1 MEAKIKELKELI
13 EAHELSLKDSTI
25 SADAGLVAEIN
36 ADIERA
42 KKEIETL
49 QAQTTKAV
57 EVAEVKVE
65 EAKKEGDKAEIKEA
79 EKALTEAKV
88 EVKEVE
94 KVADKLEKV
103 EVKAEKAE
111 KKAHGGAGRGQG
123 RKKSDIPKM
132 PKEKGKRGGVRKG
145 AGRKPKKASSPTKIV
160 KPKGY
165 KPRKDTPVFVK
176 RKVVKKA
183 KKAVSKKI
191 VKKDEKVKSVRAFG
205 QKIEY
210 KNNSEFCSKLISAF
224 KKRKAVSK
232 KYGKK
237 RTRPVFGVIT
247 SHIKDAVT
255 RAIDNTPKKT
265 IEANPKA
272 FLAKAT
278 RLEKSAIRF
287 LEDFKAILGSDF
299 KKSEISSEFGDL
311 EKSIKKLVSKYK
323 K

>member
-1 MEAKIKELKELI
+1 MEAKIKELKQVISDTE
-13 EAHELSLKDSTI
+13 ESLKDPSI
-25 SADAGLVAEIN
+25 SSDAELVTLLNDELAK
-36 ADIERA
+36 A
-42 KKEIETL
+42 KKELEAL
-49 QAQTTKAV
+49 EAEASKAI
-57 EVAEVKVE
+57 E
-65 EAKKEGDKAEIKEA
+65 EAEAKVKEA
-79 EKALTEAKV
+79 ETKEEKKEAK
-88 EVKEVE
+88 EELADAKKDAKEVE
-94 KVADKLEKV
+94 KVSDKIEKV
-103 EVKAEKAE
+103 EDKVEKAE
-111 KKAHGGAGRGQG
+111 KKAKAHGGAGRGQG
-123 RKKSDIPKM
+123 RKPSSIPKM
-132 PKEKGKRGGVRKG
+132 PKEKGVRGGKR
-145 AGRKPKKASSPTKIV
+145 AGSGRPKKATSPTKMV

-176 RKVVKKA
+176 RKVVKKVA
-183 KKAVSKKI
+183 KKAVP
-191 VKKDEKVKSVRAFG
+191 VKKAEKIKSVRAFG
-205 QKIEY
+205 QKVEY
-210 KNNSEFCSKLISAF
+210 RNDAEFCSKLISAF

-237 RTRPVFGVIT
+237 KTRPVFGVIT

-272 FLAKAT
+272 FLAKAQ